1 MFYSF
6 QECSFNEMQMLFF
19 VRYVSIMN
27 KNVNILKA
35 YKYIDYDV
43 DVTKKLIASLS
54 INMMDSSGMGENIS
68 LNEMRRRILNIYLK
82 EKFNCTNE
90 DITKLW
96 KTYPRLKHKNFE
108 SIIAVVDIL
117 QNILHFNNERI
128 INNAY
133 LLYADPENI
142 IAMLNEI
149 KTIAGFDVREILMR
163 RPKIMMSNCESIK
176 KIIMHIK
183 SFDIPEVAIGR
194 CLEVLTLGSDTVFE
208 RLLDLKKISE
218 FNVLC
223 NHPRILRLIHYQ
235 NKARTRL
242 DYLKQLKVKCVS
254 LHVLSSSSDTFEKY
268 AREGIDKTKG
278 KDIVL
283 YLSKIFRKDDCD
295 VRNSLSRHPNWC
307 HVPILTVKSSLD
319 FLKYKKFELG
329 DIYEN
334 IHVLLYPM

>member
-1 MFYSF
+1 MMF
-6 QECSFNEMQMLFF
+6 L

-35 YKYIDYDV
+35 YNYIDQEV
-43 DVTKKLIASLS
+43 DVTKKLISALN
-54 INMMDSSGMGENIS
+54 INLMASSGMGENIS
-68 LNEMRRRILNIYLK
+68 LNEMRRRILNMFLK
-82 EKFNCTNE
+82 EKLNCTNE

-96 KTYPRLKHKNFE
+96 STYPRLKHKNFE
-108 SIIAVVDIL
+108 AILAIVDIL
-117 QNILHFNNERI
+117 QNILHFSNEKI
-128 INNAY
+128 VNNAY

-142 IAMLNEI
+142 ISMLNDI

-163 RPKIMMSNCESIK
+163 RPKIMMSNCESIQ
-176 KIIMHIK
+176 KIIQHIK

-194 CLEVLTLGSDTVFE
+194 CLEVLTLGPDTVFE

-283 YLSKIFRKDDCD
+283 YLSKIFRKDDSD
-295 VRNSLSRHPNWC
+295 VRNSLARHPNWC

-319 FLKYKKFELG
+319 FLKYKKFDLN